1 MSRVSRYVVDLNRGP
16 DDVDSAA
23 VPRHPRGRH
32 IPARGVVWRARTDG
46 TPLLR
51 APLTVEQFSRR
62 LELFYNPYHQA
73 LRDVAAQI
81 LQEHG
86 RVLVLAAHSM
96 PSSGRRTIGGGK
108 LRRADVVPGT
118 RGRSTADGR
127 IIDLID
133 AHFREAGLTVKH
145 DDPYRGGWT
154 TSSYGAPKRGQHA
167 VQIELNRALYVDERT
182 SEIKTRRLRAAPSRA
197 RAARG
202 EARQAVAGLRSVRDR
217 LIDHARFAGA
227 NLQAIAAV
235 CRLQVIRILPAEL
248 QHTLDRSRD
257 VLVQAIGELDHDDG
271 ALARGSQQTSD
282 DGSTGLAANFAKDDF
297 HAPKLA

>member
-1 MSRVSRYVVDLNRGP
+1 VSYVEITRPHTTPSPVLVEVPHSGLQVPPEVESEIQSTPLAVLRDSDLYVDQLYQGAPKKGATLLVSRVSRYVVDLNRGP

-51 APLTVEQFSRR
+51 APLSIEQFSRR

-81 LQEHG
+81 HQEHG

-96 PSSGRRTIGGGK
+96 PSSGRRTLGGGK
-108 LRRADVVPGT
+108 LRRADIVPGT

-133 AHFREAGLTVKH
+133 SHFREAGLSVKH
-145 DDPYRGGWT
+145 DDPYRGGRT

-167 VQIELNRALYVDERT
+167 VQIELNRALYVNERT
-182 SEIKTRRLRAAPSRA
+182 SEVNKNDFTRL
-197 RAARG
+197 
-202 EARQAVAGLRSVRDR
+202 QAVLDELVGKLGDLLLSSAQ
-217 LIDHARFAGA
+217 FA
-227 NLQAIAAV
+227 
-235 CRLQVIRILPAEL
+235 
-248 QHTLDRSRD
+248 
-257 VLVQAIGELDHDDG
+257 
-271 ALARGSQQTSD
+271 
-282 DGSTGLAANFAKDDF
+282 TG
-297 HAPKLA
+297 